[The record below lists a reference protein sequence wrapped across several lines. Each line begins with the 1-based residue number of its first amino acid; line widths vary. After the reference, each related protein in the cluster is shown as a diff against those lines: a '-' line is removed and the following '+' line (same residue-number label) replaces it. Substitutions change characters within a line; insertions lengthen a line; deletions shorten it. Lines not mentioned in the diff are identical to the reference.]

1 MHRKIRPVAW
11 LILLSIVVSGVAARG
26 ADTRVD
32 FLKLI
37 DRPRVALEPQVM
49 EPTTKDGTTE
59 VRFSFASE
67 VSQRVPGI
75 MLSGSSSQSRRPV
88 VIVLHGTGGTKEG
101 ELPLM
106 RDLVA
111 KGFAAVAIDGRYHGQ
126 RTKSG
131 KGSAEYQDAILRAWR
146 DPGHEHPFYFDTA
159 WDVMRLIDYLQTRD
173 DIDAKRIGLIGI
185 SKGGIETWLSAAVDP
200 RVGVAVPCIG
210 VQSFKWALDND
221 AWRAR
226 IGTIQKAFDS
236 AVKDAGIATPDAAF
250 VHQFYE
256 HVCPGIDG
264 EFDGP
269 SMLPLI
275 APRPLLVI
283 NGETDDR
290 NPLPGLKLCTDA
302 AEQAYHAAGADDHF
316 VVRIEVK
323 TGHKVTPE
331 SQREAIDWFARWLK
345 P

>member
-1 MHRKIRPVAW
+1 MHRKNRPVAW
-11 LILLSIVVSGVAARG
+11 LILLSVVLSAGAAARG
-26 ADTRVD
+26 EDTRVD

-37 DRPRVALEPQVM
+37 DRPRVAPEPQVA
-49 EPTTKDGTTE
+49 EPTTKDGITE

-159 WDVMRLIDYLQTRD
+159 WDVMRLIDYLETRD

-185 SKGGIETWLSAAVDP
+185 SKGGMETWLSAAVDP
-200 RVGVAVPCIG
+200 RVGV
-210 VQSFKWALDND
+210 
-221 AWRAR
+221 
-226 IGTIQKAFDS
+226 
-236 AVKDAGIATPDAAF
+236 
-250 VHQFYE
+250 
-256 HVCPGIDG
+256 
-264 EFDGP
+264 
-269 SMLPLI
+269 
-275 APRPLLVI
+275 
-283 NGETDDR
+283 
-290 NPLPGLKLCTDA
+290 
-302 AEQAYHAAGADDHF
+302 
-316 VVRIEVK
+316 
-323 TGHKVTPE
+323 
-331 SQREAIDWFARWLK
+331 
-345 P
+345 